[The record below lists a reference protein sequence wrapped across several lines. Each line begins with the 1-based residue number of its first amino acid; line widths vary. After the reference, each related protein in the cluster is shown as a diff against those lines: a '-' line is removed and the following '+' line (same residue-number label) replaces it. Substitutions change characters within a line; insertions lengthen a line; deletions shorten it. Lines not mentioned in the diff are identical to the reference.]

1 MKFLEIELDGAV
13 CRALLNEDKAPKTS
27 RAVWEA
33 LPFEGRA
40 VHAQVSGDMFRML
53 DETPVG
59 DLELESAGY
68 FQHPGSVVYYPPI
81 KEIAFCVG
89 KAAFAATQGFFKV
102 TPLAELEPDFSGWAK
117 KGDDLQFTGTKP
129 IRFRR
134 AADQTTP
141 FRYRARRGRKLEV
154 QFDAVSLTATLLED
168 EFPKASR
175 AFARRLPLEGQASN
189 STWGAAITR
198 FYPGSVHPTGVRLPV
213 RAIESGTTFHWP
225 GYIYYD
231 PADGGV
237 CICYGDAAEGLQGN
251 PTPLIPVACFDG
263 DIAPYVERAQ
273 RQLMEGA
280 KPMSI
285 KLVGS
290 GRRTR
295 ARPRR
300 GRR

>member
-1 MKFLEIELDGAV
+1 MKFMEIDLDGVV
-13 CRALLNEDKAPKTS
+13 CRALLNEAKAPKTS
-27 RAVWEA
+27 QAVWEA

-53 DETPVG
+53 DEAPVG
-59 DLELESAGY
+59 ELELESVTY
-68 FQHPGSVVYYPPI
+68 FQHPGSVVFYPPI

-102 TPLAELEPDFSGWAK
+102 TPLAELEPDWSEWAK
-117 KGDDLQFTGTKP
+117 KGDDLRFTGTKP
-129 IRFRR
+129 IWFRR

-141 FRYRARRGRKLEV
+141 FRFQVRRGRKLEV
-154 QFDAVSLTATLLED
+154 QFDGVRLTATLLED

-175 AFARRLPLEGQASN
+175 AFARRLPLEGRASN
-189 STWGAAITR
+189 SVWGAAVTR
-198 FYPGSVHPTGVRLPV
+198 FYPGRTRPTGVRLPA
-213 RAIESGTTFHWP
+213 RAFEAGTTFHWP

-231 PADGGV
+231 PGDGGI

-251 PTPLIPVACFDG
+251 PIPLVPVACFDG

-285 KLVGS
+285 KLASRGS
-290 GRRTR
+290 RKR
-295 ARPRR
+295 AQPR
-300 GRR
+300 GRRR